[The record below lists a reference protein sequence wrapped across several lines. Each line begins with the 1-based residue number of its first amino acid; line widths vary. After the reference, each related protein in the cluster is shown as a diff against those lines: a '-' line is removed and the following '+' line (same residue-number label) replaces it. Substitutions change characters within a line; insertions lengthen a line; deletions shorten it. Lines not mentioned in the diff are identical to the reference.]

1 MESKLMMHTRGLV
14 TGIDKNGDAI
24 VVMDRKNACGG
35 CGSTKTNTCNSCLSG
50 SKIQA
55 KVLNTKQARKGDI
68 VSVSL
73 STSKILKG
81 AAALYLIPV
90 AGILLGAFIGAGFHE
105 ILSMDETIAS
115 MVTGFIGL
123 VLGFFIVRLISERMN
138 ANEAM
143 TPVISSIIYAA
154 SDKNAVAIHLKK
166 KMNTCTECK

>member
-105 ILSMDETIAS
+105 TLS

-123 VLGFFIVRLISERMN
+123 VIGFFIVRLISERMN